1 MFFTATLTV
10 FWWQANENKSWTYN
24 KSINKQVDTTY
35 PHTHTCSLKRVFHHM
50 KNERVN
56 IP

>member
-24 KSINKQVDTTY
+24 KSINKHADTTY
-35 PHTHTCSLKRVFHHM
+35 PHTHTCSLKRVLHHM
-50 KNERVN
+50 RKERVN

>member
-24 KSINKQVDTTY
+24 KKINKRKRADTTY
-35 PHTHTCSLKRVFHHM
+35 THTHTCSLKRVCS
-50 KNERVN
+50 
-56 IP
+56 I